1 MQGTGAE
8 KGIPGEEERD
18 FLYNSLPGTGYHEQ
32 KKYIHDGMKSKARA
46 L

>member
-18 FLYNSLPGTGYHEQ
+18 FLYNSMPGTRHKDRKE
-32 KKYIHDGMKSKARA
+32 YIPHGMKSEELAF
-46 L
+46 